1 MKHRRQ
7 MRKKCKKHS
16 RSFRRASSRFLN
28 RYLKVSNTGFHFIMQ
43 ERRISAMIRM
53 ELGQNSYNI
62 ELNRGNLHR
71 AGELLHL
78 NRKVMIIT
86 DTGVPIDYANTVAA
100 ECEEAYI
107 KVVEQG
113 EGSKSL
119 QTAEEILTEM
129 LNHEF
134 GRKDCVVAVGGGV
147 VGDLAGVVASL
158 YMRGIDFY
166 NIPTT
171 VLSQVDSSI
180 GGKTAVNLGGIKNI
194 IGAFHQPKAVLIDP
208 DTLQTLSERQ
218 IVNGLMEAVKMGA
231 TSEPELFGIFKDGNW
246 QENID
251 VIIEKA
257 LFVKKY
263 VVEQDEKESHLR
275 KILNFGHTIGHG
287 FESAAKGKFL
297 HGECVALG
305 MLYMSSNEVREQLLE
320 IYDRLGFAVPDIS
333 EFDLDEV
340 KKAILHD
347 KKANNKNCSV
357 VYVSE
362 IGDGQI
368 EEWPMTKV
376 LERLERE

>member
-1 MKHRRQ
+1 
-7 MRKKCKKHS
+7 
-16 RSFRRASSRFLN
+16 
-28 RYLKVSNTGFHFIMQ
+28 
-43 ERRISAMIRM
+43 MIRM
-53 ELGQNSYNI
+53 ELGKNSYNI
-62 ELNRGNLHR
+62 ELNRGNLYR

-86 DTGVPIDYANTVAA
+86 DTGVPIDYANIVAS
-100 ECEEAYI
+100 ECKEVYI

-129 LNHEF
+129 LDHEF
-134 GRKDCVVAVGGGV
+134 SRKDCVVAVGGGV

-180 GGKTAVNLGGIKNI
+180 GGKTAVNLGGIKNVV
-194 IGAFHQPKAVLIDP
+194 GAFYQPKAVLIDP
-208 DTLQTLSERQ
+208 DTLLTLSERQ

-231 TSEPELFGIFKDGNW
+231 TSDPELFHIFKDGNW
-246 QENID
+246 KENLDI
-251 VIIEKA
+251 IIEKA
-257 LFVKKY
+257 LLVKKY

-287 FESAAKGKFL
+287 FESAAKGQLL

-305 MLYMSSNEVREQLLE
+305 MLYMSNDEVREQLLE
-320 IYDRLGFAVPDIS
+320 IYDRLRFAVPNIS

-347 KKANNKNCSV
+347 KKASNKNCSV

-368 EEWPMTKV
+368 QEWPMAQV